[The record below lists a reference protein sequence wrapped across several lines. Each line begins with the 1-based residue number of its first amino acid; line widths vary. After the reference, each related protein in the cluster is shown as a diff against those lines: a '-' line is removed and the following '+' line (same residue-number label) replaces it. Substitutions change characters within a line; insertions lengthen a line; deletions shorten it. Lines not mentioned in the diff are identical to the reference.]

1 MELQLKK
8 ILYLINFLISFG
20 YNAVSKIFPAFL
32 ATFSY
37 SAFQI
42 SLVSSVYNIGRLIMG
57 IFGGFLADRFGKR
70 NSLFLSMMAIGIFSS
85 LLAYGRT
92 IEWFTMIFF
101 FLGIFSSLFY
111 LSINAIVTMVNEKK
125 GKSLS
130 KMEVAYQAGFIAGPF
145 VGGAIALTYGMNPLF
160 FAWSIIM
167 LIGGVLISRVESQDS
182 RNSMKSVANDYLKI
196 VRSDPLDFFLLIV
209 IGTIFIG
216 TIEGA
221 RDIIIPLYAVDLGY
235 DIFKIGAI
243 FTISSIVTMIGI
255 IPLGNFADKAGRKK
269 VLILSFAMIGSS
281 FILLRF
287 FTGFLSISLLV
298 GLLSLGRT
306 AGLMGVRA
314 FASDISS
321 HGSRATSL
329 SAIESILSIGRISG
343 ALLAGFLKDS
353 MDVASIFRIFF
364 WFSIMIIAVYLIFL
378 KRKKISAS

>member
-1 MELQLKK
+1 MRLDLKK

-182 RNSMKSVANDYLKI
+182 KNSMKSVANDYLKI

-216 TIEGA
+216 TIEGV

-287 FTGFLSISLLV
+287 FTGFISISLLV

-329 SAIESILSIGRISG
+329 SAIESILSIGRIAG

-364 WFSIMIIAVYLIFL
+364 WFSIMIIAIYLIFL

>member
-1 MELQLKK
+1 MRLDLKK

-70 NSLFLSMMAIGIFSS
+70 NSLFISMMAIGIFSS

-111 LSINAIVTMVNEKK
+111 LSINAIVTVVNEKK

-130 KMEVAYQAGFIAGPF
+130 KMEAAYQVGFIAGPF

-196 VRSDPLDFFLLIV
+196 VRSDPLDFLLLIV

-329 SAIESILSIGRISG
+329 SAIESILSIGRIAG

>member
-1 MELQLKK
+1 MRLDLKK

-85 LLAYGRT
+85 LLAHGRT

-145 VGGAIALTYGMNPLF
+145 VGGAIALTFGMNPLF

-216 TIEGA
+216 TIEGV

-321 HGSRATSL
+321 HSSRATSL
-329 SAIESILSIGRISG
+329 SAIESILSIGRIAG

-364 WFSIMIIAVYLIFL
+364 WFSIMIIAIYLIFL